1 VAPEVLAAARPLLTG
16 NPQADADIIRFYQAR
31 AALLKGMR

>member
-1 VAPEVLAAARPLLTG
+1 VLAAARPLLTG